1 MFKLSASPKSISA
14 KVLTGGGTLSPLV
27 STGMSSYAS
36 KLIPV
41 FSCSTNGCSVPSSS
55 PKGLTSRLLPRS
67 QPPPRL
73 FQPPPPRPPLAYPD
87 LKSFLGA
94 AQRLPPTPTAG
105 AAEVGPLLATAGGG
119 ATGASELDGL
129 LRRCGG
135 TYVGRFRDNELEFEF
150 ATLYEPPAAV
160 FSAASTESAQE
171 VGILKHKP

>member
-1 MFKLSASPKSISA
+1 
-14 KVLTGGGTLSPLV
+14 
-27 STGMSSYAS
+27 MSSYAS

-55 PKGLTSRLLPRS
+55 PKGLTSRLLPRWS
-67 QPPPRL
+67 QPPPLL

-94 AQRLPPTPTAG
+94 AQRLPPPTPPPPPTAG

-119 ATGASELDGL
+119 ATAASELDGL

-135 TYVGRFRDNELEFEF
+135 TYVGRFRANELEFEF
-150 ATLYEPPAAV
+150 ATLYEPPAAA